1 MIKYRIAFFT
11 ADWNFELVESTLHGL
26 KQYVDE
32 HEDVQLCVF
41 DCFGKDL
48 DNEKDKSEYAIYQ
61 LADLRQ
67 FDGLLIQGNQIV
79 LKRVREE
86 LGDRIKAAG
95 IPAVAIDCPLPT
107 CNLAGIDNMKAQ
119 CNITEHLILH
129 HNARRMVYLTGLLE
143 NGCPEGK
150 QRLAG
155 FQKACQN
162 HGILPQDIE
171 VIECTWRTSD
181 GMAVATQWI
190 ENERPLPDAF
200 VCANDDM
207 ALGLMEA
214 LEEKGYRIPQDVM
227 VTGFDGLTSAELSSP
242 SLSTVCRDN
251 KMLNYRALDFLIRK
265 IDGKDDANQLDFPYS
280 LSCTESCGCSG
291 ITVPG
296 YIRKKYFRQTR
307 FLKNFYILQDELAE
321 ELFEANDLMDL
332 MEIVEDNK
340 KVFGSVNAYMCINDY
355 YFDNYDKKNWHR
367 DSKSFGEQ
375 MILAVCG
382 RSWLKKE
389 QGQSYIR
396 FSRKDLLPKELS
408 ERERF
413 LVFYPLHY
421 NTYSIGYLALDGIS
435 EAAKLNLHMSIFSFL
450 EIAIENVRKK
460 CLLRQFNDFL
470 DNLYVHDAL
479 TGLYNRFGF
488 ERYGHHAF
496 DSFLMQDGGAQIL
509 FIDLDHLKQINDQFG
524 HEIGDEVIRG
534 AAGIIKDVCNP
545 HDFSM
550 RFGGDEFLVIA
561 SCRENDLIDALQQA
575 VKSYNALNGRKPYSL
590 SLSIGIILANGQES
604 KSLEECIKAADAQMY
619 EEKLKRRSCRK

>member
-1 MIKYRIAFFT
+1 MIKYRIVFFT

-26 KQYVDE
+26 KQYVDD

-61 LADLRQ
+61 LPDLSQ

-79 LKRVREE
+79 LKRVRQE
-86 LGDRIKAAG
+86 LGERLKNAG
-95 IPAVAIDCPLPT
+95 IPVVAIDCPLPG
-107 CNLAGIDNMKAQ
+107 CSLAGVDNKKAQ
-119 CNITEHLILH
+119 HDVTEHLILRH
-129 HNARRMVYLTGLLE
+129 GARRMVYLTGLLD
-143 NGCPEGK
+143 NGCPEAQ
-150 QRLAG
+150 QRLEG
-155 FQKACQN
+155 FRQACREN
-162 HGILPQDIE
+162 NIPPENTE
-171 VIECTWRTSD
+171 VIECTWRTAD
-181 GMAVATQWI
+181 GITVATQWV
-190 ENERPLPDAF
+190 ESGKPLPDAF

-214 LEEKGYRIPQDVM
+214 LEEKGFHVPQEVM

-242 SLSTVCRDN
+242 SLSTVFRDN

-265 IDGKDDANQLDFPYS
+265 IKGTEHADSMVFPFG
-280 LSCTESCGCSG
+280 LSFTESCGCEETGVHSFLQ
-291 ITVPG
+291 
-296 YIRKKYFRQTR
+296 KKYFKQVR

-340 KVFGSVNAYMCINDY
+340 EIFGCDNAYMCINDY

-367 DSKSFGEQ
+367 DSKSFGEN
-375 MILAVCG
+375 MVLASCG
-382 RSWLKKE
+382 RSWISN
-389 QGQSYIR
+389 GQAYAR
-396 FSRKDLLPKELS
+396 FPRKDLLPKDLM

-413 LVFYPLHY
+413 LIFYPLHY

-479 TGLYNRFGF
+479 TGLYNRFGY
-488 ERYGHHAF
+488 ERYGQHTF
-496 DSFLMQDGGAQIL
+496 DTFLLQDGGAQIL
-509 FIDLDHLKQINDQFG
+509 FIDLDYLKQINDRFG
-524 HEIGDEVIRG
+524 HEIGDEAIRG
-534 AAGIIKDVCNP
+534 AAKTIQAACDDR
-545 HDFSM
+545 DFMM
-550 RFGGDEFLVIA
+550 RYGGDEFLVIA
-561 SCRENDLIDALQQA
+561 SVRESSLEAGIQQA
-575 VKSYNALNGRKPYSL
+575 VGAYNATNNENPFTL
-590 SLSIGIILANGQES
+590 SLSVGIIRADIRENR
-604 KSLEECIKAADAQMY
+604 SLEEYVQAADVLMY
-619 EEKLKRRSCRK
+619 EQKSKRKARKN